1 MQYVYGSISDTNIN
15 HLNKYSSTII
25 IMTDNDK
32 AGISLGETIANKLK
46 NKNVLWARYDSLNT
60 YPHNAKDVG
69 DLTDEEIKQCIKN
82 AIPHFEY
89 ANID

>member
-1 MQYVYGSISDTNIN
+1 M
-15 HLNKYSSTII
+15 
-25 IMTDNDK
+25 
-32 AGISLGETIANKLK
+32 
-46 NKNVLWARYDSLNT
+46 

-89 ANID
+89 ANM